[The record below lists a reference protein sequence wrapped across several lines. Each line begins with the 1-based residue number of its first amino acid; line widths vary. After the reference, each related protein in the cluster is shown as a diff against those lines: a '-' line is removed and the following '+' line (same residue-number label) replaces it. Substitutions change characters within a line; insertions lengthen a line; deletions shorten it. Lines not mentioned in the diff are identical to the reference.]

1 MGGTRGRGVVAVVAP
16 RGRFLFFVV
25 PHSGGVCG
33 DGGKSSYSHQTRANK
48 GRRGDFRQYL
58 NTTGLK
64 NLFALPGRPADFRG
78 TQYAIV

>member
-48 GRRGDFRQYL
+48 GRRVDKKRGSKTYSLYVQ
-58 NTTGLK
+58 
-64 NLFALPGRPADFRG
+64 ADLQRH
-78 TQYAIV
+78 TVCDCVRCVYSV